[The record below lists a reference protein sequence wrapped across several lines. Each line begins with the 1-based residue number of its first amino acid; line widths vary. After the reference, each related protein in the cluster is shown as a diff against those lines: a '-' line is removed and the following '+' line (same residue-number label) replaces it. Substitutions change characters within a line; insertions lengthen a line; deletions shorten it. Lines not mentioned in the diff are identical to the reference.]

1 MNNRKPYQRIFT
13 GCRMLIVH
21 YILVL
26 FLCLIVLFSNEAIAQ
41 YAFDGDKAGPPFS
54 YDELPVEVYMN
65 GTIGFSTYI
74 IVTNTDLLYI
84 HVEDLFKNLNIFCIV
99 GNDGNNLT
107 GFIEN
112 ESKPYK
118 IDFNEKQIN
127 VGNISMNAP
136 QGLVKEM
143 GSVYIESS
151 LLKDA
156 FGLTVTFKPR
166 SLYIDLKSNFEL
178 PLVKKMRIEKMRQ
191 NISKLQGE
199 PIVADTTINRNY
211 HLFNFGMIDWAVS
224 SYQTRNEPTSDNLS
238 IGVGSELLYGE
249 ANISVN
255 YNDRYKFDNRQ
266 LQYMWR
272 WVDNDKTLIRQA
284 QLGKIYNQTIAFINS
299 PVIGAS
305 IKNTPTT
312 VRKAS
317 GFYDITEHTEPN
329 WTVEL
334 YINDVLVDYTT
345 ADASGLFVFKV
356 PIVYGY
362 TILKLKFY
370 GPLGEE
376 RTEERTLNVPFTFM
390 AANTFEYGLT
400 AGVLENVEQS
410 RFGQGNFNYGV
421 NRFLTVGGGVEYLS
435 SIPDK
440 PFIPFARIAFQPF
453 SKLVVNLEYAHD
465 VRIKGL
471 LNYYITKS
479 AFLEID
485 YAKYVEGQLAT
496 SFNALEERKVRI
508 SVPFKKN
515 SISGYAKLNFNQFI
529 YKSFDYNQVDFTFS
543 AYYKQLSANSSSQM
557 NWIDQKSAY
566 TTTDLS
572 LSYKTKKGLTF
583 RPSAQYNLTDASF
596 VRLRAEIEKRV
607 SRTYFSV
614 SYERNVLSQSDN
626 FYLSFKYDLPF
637 ARTSAS
643 ASFNNKQVRFSES
656 AQGSMAFGGDS
667 KSIKTGNNSS
677 VGKGGI
683 LFYPFLDLNQNGVR
697 DQGEKMVLLS
707 TVKISGGK
715 AIISETDS
723 IVRISD
729 LNAFV
734 SYNIGFSD
742 ADLDNIAWRIKY
754 NTYQVLVDPNQYKK
768 VLVPII
774 VVGEING
781 MVYKSFE
788 NGLRGIGRITVQI
801 FNMQGEKVAET
812 LSESDGYFSYLGLKP
827 GEYVVKIDE
836 GQLESLEYQSAPLMH
851 DASIEV
857 SVDGDIA
864 GDIDFV
870 LTSIKN

>member
-1 MNNRKPYQRIFT
+1 MNYCKTYQRIFND
-13 GCRMLIVH
+13 CRMLAVCR
-21 YILVL
+21 YLML
-26 FLCLIVLFSNEAIAQ
+26 FVCLIVLSSNEVSAQ
-41 YAFDGDKAGPPFS
+41 YAFEGDKENAPFS
-54 YDELPVEVYMN
+54 YDELPVEVYLN

-74 IVTNTDLLYI
+74 IVTNTDVVYV
-84 HVEDLFKNLNIFCIV
+84 HVEDLFKHLSIYCV
-99 GNDGNNLT
+99 VENDGNNLA

-118 IDFNEKQIN
+118 IDYIKNQIT
-127 VGNISMNAP
+127 VGNLTMNSP
-136 QGLVKEM
+136 QGLIKEM
-143 GSVYIESS
+143 GAVYIEST
-151 LLKDA
+151 LLKEA

-178 PLVKKMRIEKMRQ
+178 PLIKKMRIEKMRD

-199 PIVADTTINRNY
+199 PIGADTTINRNY
-211 HLFNFGMIDWAVS
+211 HLFKFGMIDWAAS
-224 SYQTRNEPTSDNLS
+224 SYQTQNEPTSDNIS

-255 YNDRYKFDNRQ
+255 YNDRHKFDNRQ

-284 QLGKIYNQTIAFINS
+284 QLGKIYNQTIAFINA
-299 PVIGAS
+299 PVIGAT

-400 AGVLENVEQS
+400 AGVLENGEQT

-435 SIPDK
+435 SIPNN

-453 SKLVVNLEYAHD
+453 SKLVVNIEYAHD
-465 VRIKGL
+465 VRMKAL

-485 YAKYVEGQLAT
+485 YSKYVEGQVAT
-496 SFNALEERKVRI
+496 NFNALEERKVRI

-515 SISGYAKLNFNQFI
+515 SISGYAKFNFNQFI
-529 YKSFDYNQVDFTFS
+529 YKSFNYNQVDFTFS
-543 AYYKQLSANSSSQM
+543 AYYKQFSANSSSQM
-557 NWIDQKSAY
+557 NWVGERSAY
-566 TTTDLS
+566 ATTDLS
-572 LSYKTKKGLTF
+572 LSYKTKKGLAF

-607 SRTYFSV
+607 SKIYLSA

-637 ARTSAS
+637 ARTSFS
-643 ASFNNKQVRFSES
+643 ASFNNKQVHFSES
-656 AQGSMAFGGDS
+656 AQGSMAFGGDNR
-667 KSIKTGNNSS
+667 SIKTGNNSS
-677 VGKGGI
+677 VGKGGL
-683 LFYPFLDLNQNGVR
+683 LFYPFLDLNQNGIF
-697 DQGEKMVLLS
+697 DQDEKMVMLS
-707 TVKISGGK
+707 TIRISGGR
-715 AIISETDS
+715 AIISEKDS

-734 SYNIGFSD
+734 SYNIEFSD
-742 ADLDNIAWRIKY
+742 NDLDNIAYRFQHK
-754 NTYQVLVDPNQYKK
+754 TYQVLVDPNQYKK

-774 VVGEING
+774 VVGEVNG

-788 NGLRGIGRITVQI
+788 EGLKGLGRITVQI
-801 FNMQGEKVAET
+801 YNMEGEKVAET

-827 GEYVVKIDE
+827 GVYSVKIDE
-836 GQLESLEYQSAPLMH
+836 GQLESLDYQSDPPAQSAL
-851 DASIEV
+851 IEV
-857 SVDGDIA
+857 LIDGDMVDGM
-864 GDIDFV
+864 DFV
-870 LTSIKN
+870 LTSIKD